1 MNAVTVREAKHTL
14 EQLIHL
20 AVQDMEPTIV
30 VTGGG
35 EKAVVISL
43 DQFNSWQ
50 ETLYLLSSPAN
61 AAHLRRS
68 IAEVQAGEVYAVT
81 DLIAAKSVL

>member
-1 MNAVTVREAKHTL
+1 MNAVTLREAKLSL
-14 EQLIHL
+14 EQLIRL
-20 AVQDMEPTIV
+20 AVQDLEPTIV
-30 VTGGG
+30 VTSGG

-50 ETLYLLSSPAN
+50 ETLYLLSSPVN

-68 IAEVQAGEVYAVT
+68 IAEVHAGEVSEHHLS
-81 DLIAAKSVL
+81 D